1 LDVNREVSLTAVYE
15 PVENG
20 WVQARIREM
29 PGVITAAPTRAEAED
44 MLLDALREFLLSFRS
59 DSDGDETGS
68 GHDVSPVH
76 IVLSA

>member
-1 LDVNREVSLTAVYE
+1 MDREVSLTAVYE

-29 PGVITAAPTRAEAED
+29 PGVVTAAPTRAEAED
-44 MLLDALREFLLSFRS
+44 MLLDALREFLLSFRNEEAS
-59 DSDGDETGS
+59 EDAS
-68 GHDVSPVH
+68 GQDVQPVH

>member
-1 LDVNREVSLTAVYE
+1 MNREVALTAIYE

-20 WVQARIREM
+20 WVQARIVEM

-44 MLLDALREFLLSFRS
+44 MLLDALREFLLSFGKDAEAR
-59 DSDGDETGS
+59 DAPGAE
-68 GHDVSPVH
+68 HEEQPVH